1 MEFQKVKK
9 FDQSGFIRIHSRN
22 EKSYTEVLAIAEKQ
36 KTVGQIN
43 ICEFVN
49 KKILRELVTKNVSCK
64 SKPAK
69 LS

>member
-22 EKSYTEVLAIAEKQ
+22 GKSYTEVLAIAEKQ
-36 KTVGQIN
+36 KTAGQIN

-49 KKILRELVTKNVSCK
+49 KKNT
-64 SKPAK
+64 P
-69 LS
+69 